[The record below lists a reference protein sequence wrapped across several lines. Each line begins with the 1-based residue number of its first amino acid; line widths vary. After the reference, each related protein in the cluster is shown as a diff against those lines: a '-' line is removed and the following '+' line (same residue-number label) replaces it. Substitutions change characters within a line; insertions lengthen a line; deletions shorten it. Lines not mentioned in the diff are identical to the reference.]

1 MPKRYSKEFLT
12 ILRNEIPIAILISDL
27 LELPNKVSEG
37 YFRFLCPICSEFNT
51 ATNQK
56 TNLARC
62 FRCQKN
68 FNPIDM
74 VMAVRKINFVQAVS
88 LLTACEHHLQPQR
101 PGQSQRNQNTAEPAP
116 TSPASNHLEKS
127 PLKPVPLADILA
139 DWMQK
144 VPTPQPPPN
153 QADLFSTITEHI
165 AELELAIGHLSDQ
178 LNQFKVIIRKLQCK
192 P

>member
-1 MPKRYSKEFLT
+1 MPKRYSKEFLRM
-12 ILRNEIPIAILISDL
+12 LRNEIPIAILISDL

-74 VMAVRKINFVQAVS
+74 VMKAKRVGFIDAVQYLSEILSRRSKLKNMFDD
-88 LLTACEHHLQPQR
+88 
-101 PGQSQRNQNTAEPAP
+101 N
-116 TSPASNHLEKS
+116 KS
-127 PLKPVPLADILA
+127 VL
-139 DWMQK
+139 
-144 VPTPQPPPN
+144 N
-153 QADLFSTITEHI
+153 LFE
-165 AELELAIGHLSDQ
+165 Q
-178 LNQFKVIIRKLQCK
+178 V
-192 P
+192 

>member
-74 VMAVRKINFVQAVS
+74 VMEVKKVGFIDAVQYLSEFVS
-88 LLTACEHHLQPQR
+88 SR
-101 PGQSQRNQNTAEPAP
+101 
-116 TSPASNHLEKS
+116 SN
-127 PLKPVPLADILA
+127 LKNMFADKESVL
-139 DWMQK
+139 
-144 VPTPQPPPN
+144 N
-153 QADLFSTITEHI
+153 LFES
-165 AELELAIGHLSDQ
+165 
-178 LNQFKVIIRKLQCK
+178 F
-192 P
+192 

>member
-1 MPKRYSKEFLT
+1 MPKRYSKEFLRM
-12 ILRNEIPIAILISDL
+12 LRNEIPIAILISDL

-74 VMAVRKINFVQAVS
+74 VMEVKRVGFLDAVQYLSEIVS
-88 LLTACEHHLQPQR
+88 
-101 PGQSQRNQNTAEPAP
+101 SK
-116 TSPASNHLEKS
+116 SN
-127 PLKPVPLADILA
+127 LKTMLADNGNESIL
-139 DWMQK
+139 
-144 VPTPQPPPN
+144 N
-153 QADLFSTITEHI
+153 LFES
-165 AELELAIGHLSDQ
+165 
-178 LNQFKVIIRKLQCK
+178 F
-192 P
+192 